1 MNKYYIILIFIIII
15 IYIILSLSKLDLIL
29 LKISN
34 QVILSSFKCGKNFP
48 YKNVLNSEVSKIYPY
63 YYNLKKFMSF
73 FEILK
78 PALKGLENN
87 VCFLNI
93 DINKCIIINCDWC
106 SLCNGVIETVKQNL
120 ISNPE
125 LINKIDFKKLLSFDN
140 YFDDVLIN
148 RKFKLT
154 NQDIENYCNNTFHKI
169 TIDLLLISK
178 IYLKLEQ
185 IELRWCPFK
194 RSKESYYRNK
204 DNRFLNP
211 TEKSIYEIGKILANN
226 DTITC
231 NNCPKII
238 NDNWKFGKCNTTQMG
253 LCPLDTTKSIFQ
265 PLLEYMINDINNI
278 IHKIYE

>member
-1 MNKYYIILIFIIII
+1 MNKYYIILIFIIVI
-15 IYIILSLSKLDLIL
+15 IYIISSLSKLDLIL

-34 QVILSSFKCGKNFP
+34 ECIISSFKCDRNFA
-48 YKNVLNSEVSKIYPY
+48 YKSSLNSEVMKIYPHFF
-63 YYNLKKFMSF
+63 NLKKIMYY
-73 FEILK
+73 FELFK
-78 PALKGLENN
+78 YVLNGLENN

-93 DINKCIIINCDWC
+93 DIDKSIIINCDWC
-106 SLCNGVIETVKQNL
+106 SLCNGIIETVKQNL

-125 LINKIDFKKLLSFDN
+125 LINKIDFKKLKSLDK
-140 YFDDVLIN
+140 YLDDVLIN
-148 RKFKLT
+148 RKYKLT
-154 NQDIENYCNNTFHKI
+154 NLEIENYCNKTFNKI
-169 TIDLLLISK
+169 NDKLLLISK

-211 TEKSIYEIGKILANN
+211 TEKTIYEIGKILAKH

-238 NDNWKFGKCNTTQMG
+238 NDNWKFSKCNN
-253 LCPLDTTKSIFQ
+253 KSIFQ
-265 PLLEYMINDINNI
+265 PLLDYMINEIN
-278 IHKIYE
+278 